1 MENKRIS
8 LSVLEEFSPSTAGQD
23 ILRYVNLPDFLGSEK
38 ETLLYYLGK
47 NLARQLDIT
56 SLDDIPYIFN
66 KLQWGQLD
74 LIKDKRNQMIFH
86 LMADTIVHKLQAS
99 IPVDFR
105 MESGFLAEAIQLLTE
120 RVTECTEI
128 TNERLYRVEFKV
140 LLFD

>member
-23 ILRYVNLPDFLGSEK
+23 ILRYVNLPGFLGSEK

-56 SLDDIPYIFN
+56 SLDDIFAVFK

-74 LIKDKRNQMIFH
+74 LVKDKRNQMLFH
-86 LMADTIVHKLQAS
+86 LMADTIVHKMQSS
-99 IPVDFR
+99 IPIDFQ
-105 MESGFLAEAIQLLTE
+105 MEAGFLAESIQHLTQ
-120 RVTECTEI
+120 R
-128 TNERLYRVEFKV
+128 
-140 LLFD
+140 